1 MAEVLKSAFISDD
14 IVHIGTV
21 TAIPVE
27 APAVIAQHEIED
39 AYNNGFKQGIAEAR
53 AQMKELKD
61 AISALLQSIP
71 AAVED
76 NRLHLSTEIADIVLL
91 ITQRFFIHQQQN
103 KDAITNQI
111 TQTLNQLNQKQNI
124 ELALHPHDIAL
135 LQQGELNIDFKPYKN
150 IRITPD
156 ETLHLGG
163 CVIRSEH
170 GVFDAGIERQI
181 DSLKQVL
188 LKKKQILTNNPGF

>member
-91 ITQRFFIHQQQN
+91 ITQRFFIHQQHN

-156 ETLHLGG
+156 ETLRLGG

>member
-1 MAEVLKSAFISDD
+1 MAEVLKSAFIGDD
-14 IVHIGTV
+14 IVHIGT
-21 TAIPVE
+21 AQPIPVE
-27 APAVIAQHEIED
+27 APAVIDQHDIDD
-39 AYNNGFKQGIAEAR
+39 AYNNGYQQGQAEAR
-53 AQMKELKD
+53 AQMKEQKD
-61 AISALLQSIP
+61 ALSALLQNIP
-71 AAVED
+71 AAVES

-91 ITQRFFIHQQQN
+91 ITQRFFIHQQHN

-156 ETLHLGG
+156 ETLRLGG
-163 CVIRSEH
+163 CIIRSEH

-188 LKKKQILTNNPGF
+188 LKHKKNNAL

>member
-1 MAEVLKSAFISDD
+1 MAEVLKSACISDD
-14 IVHIGTV
+14 IVHIGTP
-21 TAIPVE
+21 TPIPVE
-27 APAVIAQHEIED
+27 APAVIAQHDIED
-39 AYNNGFKQGIAEAR
+39 AYNNGFQQGMAEGLSQAR
-53 AQMKELKD
+53 AQVKEQMD
-61 AISALLQSIP
+61 ALNALLQSIP

-91 ITQRFFIHQQQN
+91 ITQRFFIHQQHN
-103 KDAITNQI
+103 KDTITNQI

-135 LQQGELNIDFKPYKN
+135 LQQGELHIDFKPFKN

-156 ETLHLGG
+156 ETLRLGG

-188 LKKKQILTNNPGF
+188 LKHKKNNAL